1 MKVHGEAD
9 VLDKLRRLGVADVE
23 ALRRKLQPGL
33 DTPMPRSKGWSRE
46 RDERREE
53 DAKKR
58 AWEERQNAKGQTRR
72 KGDWDCEEC
81 GNMNFAKRTRCNKC
95 SAPRPVTV

>member
-1 MKVHGEAD
+1 MR
-9 VLDKLRRLGVADVE
+9 LKLTGRCPRR
-23 ALRRKLQPGL
+23 L

-72 KGDWDCEEC
+72 KGDWDCAEC

-95 SAPRPVTV
+95 SAPRPVAA

>member
-33 DTPMPRSKGWSRE
+33 DTPMPRSKSWSRE

-72 KGDWDCEEC
+72 KGDWDCGEC

-95 SAPRPVTV
+95 SAPRPVAV